1 MALGLLTRRIAKP
14 QRIGKARPSRERIDL
29 YEMANL
35 YPEDTGL
42 PVTIWVSPRG
52 HARHGARVKVCRVP
66 GNKMVPS
73 NTAVLR
79 IEPEPRL
86 VEGKLPS
93 KYLEPVAKWIAENRE
108 HLLKYWNGQIG
119 TGALIGRLK
128 KLGPNE

>member
-1 MALGLLTRRIAKP
+1 
-14 QRIGKARPSRERIDL
+14 
-29 YEMANL
+29 
-35 YPEDTGL
+35 
-42 PVTIWVSPRG
+42 
-52 HARHGARVKVCRVP
+52 
-66 GNKMVPS
+66 MVPS